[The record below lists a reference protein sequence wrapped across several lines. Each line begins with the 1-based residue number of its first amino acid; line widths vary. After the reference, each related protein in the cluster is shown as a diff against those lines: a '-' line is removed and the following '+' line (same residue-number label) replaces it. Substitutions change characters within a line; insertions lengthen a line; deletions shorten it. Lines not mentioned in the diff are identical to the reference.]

1 MQARRAGVSI
11 DTAAAAQRAV
21 GAIAAFGS
29 TAPRLFERFDGPV
42 VDIPLYTLLSLAA
55 ADHAGNRATDALI
68 FNVLAQQ
75 QRDGRWHVG
84 GVPRPP
90 MGDGN
95 VSRTALAVLAMKRYG
110 YPARS
115 GEMNDRIKRGMAWLR
130 SVKPGTAEDHSF
142 RLLGLK
148 WGGADAAMLQ
158 RDVNDIVARQR
169 ADGGWA
175 QRPEMESDAYA
186 TGLTLVALIEG
197 GGLTGTSD
205 AVLRGTRYLLSTQTA
220 DGSWHVRSRSPKF
233 QPYFDGGFPYEHD
246 QWISAMATGWATTAL
261 AGALHDATELARR

>member
-1 MQARRAGVSI
+1 V
-11 DTAAAAQRAV
+11 
-21 GAIAAFGS
+21 FGS
-29 TAPRLFERFDGPV
+29 TAPRLYERFDGPV
-42 VDIPLYTLLSLAA
+42 VDIALYTLLSLAA
-55 ADHAGNRATDALI
+55 ADHPANRATDALV

-90 MGDGN
+90 MGDGD
-95 VSRTALAVLAMKRYG
+95 VSRTALAVLAMKRFG

-115 GEMNDRIKRGMAWLR
+115 AEMNDRIERGMAWLR
-130 SVKPGTAEDHSF
+130 SAKPGTAEDHSF

-148 WGGADAAMLQ
+148 WGGAEAGTLH
-158 RDVNDIVARQR
+158 REVRNIVARQR
-169 ADGGWA
+169 TDGGWA

-197 GGLTGTSD
+197 GGLAGTSD
-205 AVLRGTRYLLSTQTA
+205 AVRRGTQYLLSTQMA
-220 DGSWHVRSRSPKF
+220 DGSWLVRSRSPKF
-233 QPYFDGGFPYEHD
+233 QPYFDGGFPHEHD

-261 AGALHDATELARR
+261 AAALHDTTELAKR